1 MRFRVGRDGESDGGA
16 PKIGVEIS
24 RAGIY
29 NVVVSARARDVAKDK
44 EGL

>member
-1 MRFRVGRDGESDGGA
+1 MGGEVRVRAEEGGS